1 MICYAAGRVLF
12 GVVTVWV
19 AATLAFLLAH
29 LAPGGPAIGLGGEN
43 GAPGHLEAVNRALGL
58 DRPLPVIYL
67 DWLSRLLTGD
77 LGYSWRAQAP
87 VAAII
92 RDHAPVTLGLMVPA
106 LVLATVAGLPLGL
119 WAASARSSSGWFAGS
134 LGALHALPSYVVAQ
148 GLVFVFALGLGL
160 FPVQGLSDPR
170 VSLEGIQRMADLGWR
185 MTLPVLSLAV
195 LQMAF
200 VALVARSRIAEE
212 MARPYAKTA
221 FAKGLGTTAVKL
233 RHALPNAALP
243 LVTLVGWRLGA
254 AIGGSVVIETVFA
267 LPGLGRLAVT
277 SASARDTPVVIGI
290 VLVACTATIVVNILV
305 DLVVRRLDPRS
316 DDAWR

>member
-1 MICYAAGRVLF
+1 MIRYAVGRLLL
-12 GVVTVWV
+12 GVVAVWV

-43 GAPGHLEAVNRALGL
+43 GAPGHIEAVNRALGL

-67 DWLSRLLTGD
+67 DWLSRLVIGD

-87 VAAII
+87 VAVII

-106 LVLATVAGLPLGL
+106 LVLATLAGLPIGL
-119 WAASARSSSGWFAGS
+119 WAASARNSNGWFAGALS
-134 LGALHALPSYVVAQ
+134 ALHALPSYVVAQ
-148 GLVFVFALGLGL
+148 ALVFVFALGLGL

-170 VSLEGIQRMADLGWR
+170 VSLDGVARMADLVWR
-185 MTLPVLSLAV
+185 MTLPVLSLAL

-200 VALVARSRIAEE
+200 IALVARSRVAEE
-212 MARPYAKTA
+212 MARPYTKTA
-221 FAKGLGTTAVKL
+221 YAKGLGTTAVKL

-290 VLVACTATIVVNILV
+290 VLVACTTTIAVNVLV
-305 DLVVRRLDPRS
+305 DLIVRHLYPRS

>member
-1 MICYAAGRVLF
+1 MIRYAAGRVLF
-12 GVVTVWV
+12 GVVAVWV

-43 GAPGHLEAVNRALGL
+43 GAPGHIEAVNRALGL

-67 DWLSRLLTGD
+67 DWLSRLATGD

-106 LVLATVAGLPLGL
+106 LVLASVAGLPLGL
-119 WAASARSSSGWFAGS
+119 WAATVRNTTGWFAGV

-148 GLVFVFALGLGL
+148 ALVFVFALGFGL

-170 VSLEGIQRMADLGWR
+170 ASLDGVARMADLVWR
-185 MTLPVLSLAV
+185 MTLPVLSLAL
-195 LQMAF
+195 LQTAF
-200 VALVARSRIAEE
+200 VALVARSRVAEE
-212 MARPYAKTA
+212 MARPYVKTA
-221 FAKGLGTTAVKL
+221 YAKGLGTAAVKL

-277 SASARDTPVVIGI
+277 SAGARDTPVVIGI
-290 VLVACTATIVVNILV
+290 VLVACTATVVVNVLV
-305 DLVVRRLDPRS
+305 DLIVRRLDPRS
-316 DDAWR
+316 DDPWR